1 MQTTQFSWFLL
12 AIVVFNYDGQESKQ
26 FLLTV
31 LCRRIQWLEVEQNGH
46 RSRMDLRYIFTQNSD
61 ILQLHCIK
69 IANGDIFHTNE
80 FFLEKD
86 CFFVN
91 TFASDVIIWN
101 AN

>member
-1 MQTTQFSWFLL
+1 
-12 AIVVFNYDGQESKQ
+12 
-26 FLLTV
+26 
-31 LCRRIQWLEVEQNGH
+31 
-46 RSRMDLRYIFTQNSD
+46 MDLRYIFTQNSD

-91 TFASDVIIWN
+91 TFASDVII
-101 AN
+101 